1 MHHMANLLQHEHSPY
16 LRQHRDNPVH
26 WQAWGPEALDQAK
39 SENKLL
45 IVSIGYSTCHWCH
58 VMERETF
65 EDQEVAQVMNNHYIS
80 IKVDREERP
89 DIDQVYM
96 KAVQLMTQSG
106 GWPLNCICLPD
117 GRPIYGGTY
126 FRREEWMS
134 LLMQL
139 QQLWEEQPQTAYEY
153 AEKLAAGIQQ
163 SERLPIQKQPATF
176 RPEQLEAIVQP
187 WKDRFDEKHGGLL
200 GSPKFPMPN
209 NWLFLLQYGWIH
221 ADEEV
226 LKQVHF
232 TLKKMASGGIYDQ
245 VGGGFAR
252 YSVDEHW
259 QVPHFEKMLYDNAQ
273 LVTLYLAAWQ
283 HQKDP
288 SYRRVVLETLE
299 WIEREMTSP
308 EGGFYCGLD
317 ADSEGIEGRFY
328 TFTEADL
335 QSLTEHGLT
344 EEEVTIMRAYYR
356 CSEEGNWPEERTNVL
371 HHAHDADMMAAQWGY
386 DAEEWEKF
394 LTQLKAKL
402 LAYRSQRIRPGLDD
416 KILTS
421 WNALMIKAYCEAHQ
435 VFNDEKYMKIAIRNA
450 QFIRRHMYTDQ
461 GGLLHQPAD
470 SNRAIPGYLE
480 DYACL
485 ADAYMRLYESTFDE
499 SWLHEAKRLTD
510 YCITHFL
517 DPEEGIFY
525 FTDDQVPTII
535 TRQTE
540 IMDDVIPSSNSI
552 LLGVMQKLGVIF
564 EEPQY
569 VELVRG
575 ALARLLSQ
583 MTAYGTAFSNWAI
596 LLLREVSGYREIIIS
611 GSNPE
616 KYTKTVHSHFI
627 PDKLLFGGTESEIPI
642 LQGRLSEKDRAYLC
656 QNRTCS
662 LPVESAE
669 RLSQLLGI

>member
-1 MHHMANLLQHEHSPY
+1 MANLLRHEHSPY

-26 WQAWGPEALDQAK
+26 WQAWGPDALKHAA
-39 SENKLL
+39 SENKLI

-65 EDQEVAQVMNNHYIS
+65 EDQEVADIMNAHYIS

-126 FRREEWMS
+126 FRREEWIS
-134 LLMQL
+134 LLQQL
-139 QQLWEEQPQTAYEY
+139 QQLWEDQPQTAYEY
-153 AEKLAAGIQQ
+153 GEKLAAGIQQ
-163 SERLPIQKQPATF
+163 SERLPVQKMPEDF
-176 RPEQLEAIVQP
+176 RPEHLEATVLP
-187 WKDRFDEKHGGLL
+187 WKERFDHEHGGLL
-200 GSPKFPMPN
+200 GAPKFPMPN
-209 NWLFLLQYGWIH
+209 NWLFLLQYSQFSQ
-221 ADEEV
+221 DEEV
-226 LKQVHF
+226 LQQVHK
-232 TLKKMASGGIYDQ
+232 TLKNMAAGGIYDH

-273 LVTLYLAAWQ
+273 LVSLYVAAWQ
-283 HQKDP
+283 HLKDP
-288 SYRRVVLETLE
+288 QYRRVVRETLE
-299 WIEREMTSP
+299 WTAREMTSP
-308 EGGFYCGLD
+308 EGGFYCALD

-335 QSLTEHGLT
+335 QQLTQHGFT
-344 EEEVTIMRAYYR
+344 EEEVSIIRRYYQ
-356 CSEEGNWPEERTNVL
+356 CSEAGNWPEEGTNVL
-371 HHAHDADMMAAQWGY
+371 HHRDDADTMAGEWGFEA
-386 DAEEWEKF
+386 DEWEEF
-394 LTQLKAKL
+394 LQELKAKL
-402 LAYRSQRIRPGLDD
+402 LAYRSKRIRPGLDD

-435 VFNDEKYMKIAIRNA
+435 VFHDASYAEIALRNA
-450 QFIRRHMYTDQ
+450 HFLKQHMYTEQ

-470 SNRAIPGYLE
+470 SNRTITGNLE

-485 ADAYMRLYESTFDE
+485 IDAYLSLYEVTFDE
-499 SWLHEAKRLTD
+499 SWLHESKRLVD

-517 DPEEGIFY
+517 DAEEGIFY
-525 FTDDQVPTII
+525 FTDDQTPTII

-540 IMDDVIPSSNSI
+540 LMDDVIPSSNSI
-552 LLGVMQKLGVIF
+552 LLGAMQKLGVIF
-564 EEPQY
+564 EEPRY
-569 VELVRG
+569 MELVRG
-575 ALARLLSQ
+575 ALARLLPQ
-583 MTAYGTAFSNWAI
+583 ITAYGTAFSNWAI
-596 LLLREVSGYREIIIS
+596 LLLREITGFREIILS

-616 KYTKTVHSHFI
+616 RFTKTVHQHFI

-642 LQGRLSEKDRAYLC
+642 LQGRLSETDRAYVC